1 MTLADLARLVR
12 AAAAMAESPSIGNG
26 ISLFVAAVD
35 CAIPFIPVEQL
46 RDHLDE
52 AGRRRAD
59 AIGDA
64 ARIAKFGA

>member
-1 MTLADLARLVR
+1 MTLTDLVRLVR
-12 AAAAMAESPSIGNG
+12 SAAVFAESPSVGTG
-26 ISLFVAAVD
+26 LALFGAVTD
-35 CAIPFIPVEQL
+35 CVLTLVPAEQL
-46 RDHLDE
+46 RDHLDD